1 LEGAGRRHCRG
12 PVVGGTVGTM
22 IPWLS

>member
-12 PVVGGTVGTM
+12 PVVAGTVGT